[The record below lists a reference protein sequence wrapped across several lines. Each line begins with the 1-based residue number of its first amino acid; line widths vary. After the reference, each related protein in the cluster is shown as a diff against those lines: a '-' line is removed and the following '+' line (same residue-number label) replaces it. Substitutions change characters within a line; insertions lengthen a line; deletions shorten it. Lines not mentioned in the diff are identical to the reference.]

1 VTTPTAA
8 VVRQARELL
17 ADETHWTQGA
27 YARDAFDKA
36 GDWGHWV
43 APCDEGAVRWC
54 MVGAIA
60 KCAGVIDL
68 AGVESIAV
76 DLTDTAIRA
85 GLLSAP
91 NSVLDVN
98 DHNIHREVLGYMAN
112 LADALEREEAVNA

>member
-1 VTTPTAA
+1 MTTPTAA

-27 YARDAFDKA
+27 YAYDESGKA
-36 GDWGHWV
+36 LRGPDQV
-43 APCDEGAVRWC
+43 AVRWC

-60 KCAGVIDL
+60 KCAGVYEPSW
-68 AGVESIAV
+68 VEAIAHYLSAV
-76 DLTDTAIRA
+76 AIRV

-98 DHNIHREVLGYMAN
+98 DRNTHREVLGYMAN
-112 LADALEREEAVNA
+112 LADALEREEVGNA